1 MTTFIL
7 LAIVLTIAAVG
18 VVVIPLLK
26 RNASA
31 PTPAVWAAFAS
42 TGVLIF
48 GAVALYAAWS
58 NWSWRT
64 PAAGDSPQGMV
75 SDLARRLEKNP
86 ADLDGWMMLG
96 RSYAVMEQYPL
107 AVRAYQRA
115 DRLAGGKNADALV
128 GMAEAL
134 VLGDEKELDGAAG
147 QYIEKALQ
155 IDPKSSKAQFYGAAA
170 ALRRGELPLAR
181 ERFSNLLALNPPENV
196 RPILE
201 QQIAA
206 IDQRLAGGGAP
217 GSNGPP
223 VGPHAGA
230 GGPDTGG
237 PASAIERDAGR
248 PGAPSSAGPAVAA
261 GNTPPV
267 RIKVTLSAKL
277 TDAVPSSA
285 PLFVLVRD
293 PRQAGP
299 PLAVKRLSS
308 RFPQTVELTTADSM
322 LAGHSFTTGQLVE
335 VVARVSRSGSPIGA
349 TGDPFGLAAHR
360 VGEGGVVDIVID
372 HVTP

>member
-7 LAIVLTIAAVG
+7 LAIVLTIAAVC

-26 RNASA
+26 RTATA
-31 PTPAVWAAFAS
+31 PAPAVWAAFAS
-42 TGVLIF
+42 AGLLIF
-48 GAVALYAAWS
+48 GAAALYAGWS
-58 NWSWRT
+58 NWSWRA
-64 PAAGDSPQGMV
+64 PPKGNSPQGMV
-75 SDLARRLEKNP
+75 SELARRLEKNP
-86 ADLDGWMMLG
+86 ADLDGWLMLG

-115 DRLAGGKNADALV
+115 DRLAGGKNAEALV
-128 GMAEAL
+128 GMGEAL
-134 VLGDEKELDGAAG
+134 VLNDERELDGAAG
-147 QYIEKALQ
+147 QYFEKALQ
-155 IDPKSSKAQFYGAAA
+155 LDPKSSKAQFYGAAS

-181 ERFSNLLALNPPENV
+181 ERFTNLLALNPPANV

-206 IDQRLAGGGAP
+206 IDRKLASGGGPVA
-217 GSNGPP
+217 SSAP
-223 VGPHAGA
+223 VGPPAGA
-230 GGPDTGG
+230 SNVGGTNQRAGQGG
-237 PASAIERDAGR
+237 ATA
-248 PGAPSSAGPAVAA
+248 AGPAAAAGPTAA

-267 RIKVTLSAKL
+267 HVKVTLSAKL
-277 TDAVPSSA
+277 SESVPSSA

-322 LAGHSFTTGQLVE
+322 LAGHTFSAGQVVE

-349 TGDPFGLAAHR
+349 SGDPFGLAAHR
-360 VGEGGVVDIVID
+360 VGDAGVVDIVID